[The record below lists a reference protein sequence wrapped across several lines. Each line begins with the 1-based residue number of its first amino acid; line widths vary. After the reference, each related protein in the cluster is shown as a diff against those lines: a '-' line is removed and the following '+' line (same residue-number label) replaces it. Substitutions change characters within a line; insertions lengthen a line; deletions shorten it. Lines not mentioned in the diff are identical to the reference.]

1 MEKENSFKPKYN
13 RLFIKTYTSFAVVI
27 SIFAILLGVL
37 YMRMYEQATI
47 ENFEQQLTK
56 KAEQIAKRCSTYFID
71 NASVEW
77 FNYLILLSEVD
88 GTEIWAV
95 SNPEAMYP
103 LGANMAIGLDVSSL
117 SEEYVEVA
125 QCAFGNR
132 KEVRT
137 KFSSYHESTVVTV
150 GVPVVGI
157 NGEVAGAII
166 LNAPVATQKEVVSS
180 SWSMIFISGMV
191 ALVVAGAIAIPF
203 ASRMTRPIAQMRST
217 ALLLAA
223 GDYGAK
229 TGIVQYDEIGELAT
243 TIDFLADKLA
253 ENEIERKNIEQ
264 MRLDFFANVSHEL
277 RTPVTVVRGYTESL
291 VDGIVTDEERRQQHY
306 ARMLSECQN
315 MERLVGDL
323 LLLSKMQNPDFLIE
337 KEPVTLQQIFKDL
350 QRTASVLAKEKHI
363 EIVVTQPEE
372 PCLMMGDYG
381 RLRQMFLVIVDN
393 AVKFSRENAKVYIT
407 MECDS
412 EIRVAIRDEGVGIS
426 EEELPNIF
434 DKFYKSKL
442 RQNAK
447 GSGLGL
453 AIAREI
459 CLKHD
464 GMIKVD
470 SEVGQGTTFR
480 FIFPKMEELNA

>member
-1 MEKENSFKPKYN
+1 MENDTSFKPKYN
-13 RLFIKTYTSFAVVI
+13 RLFIKMYTSFAVVI
-27 SIFAILLGVL
+27 CIFAVLLGVL

-56 KAEQIAKRCSTYFID
+56 KAEQISKRCSKYFID
-71 NASVEW
+71 NASTEW

-88 GTEIWAV
+88 GTEIWSV
-95 SNPEAMYP
+95 SNPNAMFP
-103 LGANMAIGLDVSSL
+103 LGSNMAIGLDVNSL
-117 SEEYVEVA
+117 TEEYVEIA
-125 QCAFGNR
+125 SCAFLNQE
-132 KEVRT
+132 KVST
-137 KFSSYHESTVVTV
+137 KYSSIHESTIVTV

-157 NGEVAGAII
+157 NGEIAGAII

-191 ALVVAGAIAIPF
+191 AVLVAGAVAIPL
-203 ASRMTRPIAQMRST
+203 ASRLARPIVQMRST
-217 ALLLAA
+217 ALELAA
-223 GDYGAK
+223 GDYSAK
-229 TGIVQYDEIGELAT
+229 TGIVRYDEIGELAT
-243 TIDFLADKLA
+243 TMDFLADKLA

-291 VDGIVTDEERRQQHY
+291 VDGIVTDEERRKQHY

-323 LLLSKMQNPDFLIE
+323 LLLSKMQNPDFLVE
-337 KEPVTLQQIFKDL
+337 KEPVTLQQVFKDL
-350 QRTASVLAKEKHI
+350 KRTAMALAEEKQI
-363 EIVVTQPEE
+363 EIVVSQPEK

-381 RLRQMFLVIVDN
+381 RLRQMFLVILDN
-393 AVKFSRENAKVYIT
+393 AVKFSKENSKVHIT
-407 MECDS
+407 LECDS
-412 EIRVAIRDEGVGIS
+412 EIRVSIRDEGVGIS

-464 GMIKVD
+464 GKIKVD
-470 SEVGQGTTFR
+470 SEVGAGTTFR
-480 FIFPKMEELNA
+480 FTFPKMEELNT